1 MITGTLSEVWRGK
14 MDERGGGWMSGSVAH
29 ILIMW
34 NDISS
39 REERERQRGDQ
50 EESINHFT
58 HQHKSHFLQEI
69 LLRVMRWTTSS
80 ANLVSAL
87 PVLVN
92 WEFGNYQDLISISRL
107 GWWIFKQLRYGF
119 APQGAI
125 TVSHQ
130 LNQLSPQTCTVKII
144 YHLDWR
150 GTDETWFTLRL
161 GLSSQFPLKRE
172 MKSPIVLCLTCNKN

>member
-1 MITGTLSEVWRGK
+1 MDVPWSEESFRRGK
-14 MDERGGGWMSGSVAH
+14 MDEGGGGWMSGLVAH

-39 REERERQRGDQ
+39 RGERKRQQGDQ
-50 EESINHFT
+50 EECINHFA

-69 LLRVMRWTTSS
+69 PLRVMRWMTLS

-92 WEFGNYQDLISISRL
+92 WEFGNYKDLISISRL

-119 APQGAI
+119 VPKGAI

-130 LNQLSPQTCTVKII
+130 LNQPPNPPSPPHPPPPPPTCTVKII

-150 GTDETWFTLRL
+150 WKDETWFA
-161 GLSSQFPLKRE
+161 SE
-172 MKSPIVLCLTCNKN
+172 

>member
-1 MITGTLSEVWRGK
+1 MTTKKKQRKKRTNRKSCAMITGIISEVWRGK
-14 MDERGGGWMSGSVAH
+14 MDEGGGGWMSGSVAH

-39 REERERQRGDQ
+39 RGERERQRGDQ
-50 EESINHFT
+50 EESINHFA
-58 HQHKSHFLQEI
+58 HQHKSHFHQEI
-69 LLRVMRWTTSS
+69 PLRVMRWTTLS

-92 WEFGNYQDLISISRL
+92 WEFGNYKDLISISRL

-119 APQGAI
+119 VPQGAI

-130 LNQLSPQTCTVKII
+130 LNQLSPSNMQVKII
-144 YHLDWR
+144 CRLD
-150 GTDETWFTLRL
+150 
-161 GLSSQFPLKRE
+161 
-172 MKSPIVLCLTCNKN
+172 